1 VKKAAIAGSS
11 QVVLMA
17 TSSKYGTFAM
27 YRIADLERFDPII
40 SDDALPPDSAAGI
53 RRSGIE
59 LILA

>member
-1 VKKAAIAGSS
+1 
-11 QVVLMA
+11 VLMA